1 MARTDSKEK
10 RAVGEKTL
18 DKILNI
24 PGVVGEPIWGELA
37 DEAEAYLELY
47 RYLSKEPLDSQ
58 DREALEDKMILSLAH
73 LATHS
78 QVLYIA
84 VDKAIEAN
92 LPEEV
97 QLHPYTLDASA
108 PETDKG
114 LLDYLND
121 ISETQKRIVDF
132 LTKLAKHSQ
141 VIKEQFVNSATET
154 KRIGKSNDIKANLA
168 KLNIASSKLA
178 AHINDYS
185 KQIQHGLPTLREDV
199 SLFASSCS
207 ALISWET
214 DSKEAQ
220 SLRSA
225 QYLLSLQGLKA
236 SIAKLGTIE
245 ELMTVMRNAQHNK
258 RLPAN
263 LRKACGMLEGRLL
276 VLLDTFKELDAFTD
290 EELAKLK

>member
-1 MARTDSKEK
+1 
-10 RAVGEKTL
+10 
-18 DKILNI
+18 
-24 PGVVGEPIWGELA
+24 
-37 DEAEAYLELY
+37 
-47 RYLSKEPLDSQ
+47 
-58 DREALEDKMILSLAH
+58 MILSLAH

-78 QVLYIA
+78 QVLYA
-84 VDKAIEAN
+84 SVDKAIEAN

-97 QLHPYTLDASA
+97 QPHLHTSDASV

-121 ISETQKRIVDF
+121 ISETQQRIVEF
-132 LTKLAKHSQ
+132 LSELAKHSQ

-154 KRIGKSNDIKANLA
+154 KRIGKSQDIKANLA

-185 KQIQHGLPTLREDV
+185 RQIQHGLPTLREDV
-199 SLFASSCS
+199 SLFTSSCS
-207 ALISWET
+207 AIISWEA
-214 DSKEAQ
+214 DSKEAR

-236 SIAKLGTIE
+236 GIAKLGTIE
-245 ELMTVMRNAQHNK
+245 DLMTVMRNAQHDK

-263 LRKACGMLEGRLL
+263 LRKAGGTLESRLL
-276 VLLDTFKELDAFTD
+276 VLLNTFKELDASTD